1 MSEYQE
7 VNRRSRKAGIQGAE
21 ATAVALHSRF
31 REGDDTLQQIMLV
44 SFRAGLLEP
53 LVSPRLGLGLIA
65 GNIVSTTGEVLG
77 ARRGALFSGSDE
89 VHRIRP
95 HRRRSGS
102 RKSTR
107 ANAAPR
113 GRIRQR
119 SPAVN
124 R

>member
-65 GNIVSTTGEVLG
+65 GNIVSTTGRG
-77 ARRGALFSGSDE
+77 FGRAARCAIQWQRRGTSDSPSQALVGIAE
-89 VHRIRP
+89 VDP
-95 HRRRSGS
+95 C
-102 RKSTR
+102 
-107 ANAAPR
+107 
-113 GRIRQR
+113 
-119 SPAVN
+119 
-124 R
+124 